1 MTLIEKIHERIL
13 VLPEPRQAQVLDF
26 VEFLLLK
33 DETEPQGAI
42 QEQEN
47 LEWSYFSLAMAM
59 RGMEGEE
66 EPEYTIEDLKE
77 IF

>member
-1 MTLIEKIHERIL
+1 MTLIEKIHERVL

-33 DETEPQGAI
+33 GKPELHNHI

-47 LEWSYFSLAMAM
+47 LEWSHFSLAMAM
-59 RGMEGEE
+59 RGMEDEE
-66 EPEYTIEDLKE
+66 GPEYTLEDLKE